1 MTSFLTIFGAL
12 LVGVWVVETVLFVLT
27 YRSST
32 RSNTA
37 HTAGPL
43 L

>member
-1 MTSFLTIFGAL
+1 MTSFLSILGVL
-12 LVGVWVVETVLFVLT
+12 LVGVWVVETVLFVFS

-32 RSNTA
+32 RSGDARTA
-37 HTAGPL
+37 RSL

>member
-1 MTSFLTIFGAL
+1 MTSLLSILGVL

-32 RSNTA
+32 RSDAA

>member
-1 MTSFLTIFGAL
+1 MTSFLSILGVM

-32 RSNTA
+32 RAETA
-37 HTAGPL
+37 RAARPL